1 MTEAIRQG
9 DLIQE
14 GLALE
19 AWDEA
24 SSIMATINQ
33 DFAEQSPSNLRSE
46 LARLLVVESKVI
58 ARYEAA
64 AAAREDGRLS
74 DSEFADLVE
83 TDVLIPYRK
92 VQQRFST
99 QLKQLQ
105 AEEQPFGRIVQQY
118 MDHRARC
125 WQLRIESIREDDPA
139 KALQSHEEQRLANQL
154 RKRVWGT
161 SE

>member
-1 MTEAIRQG
+1 VSTGWHLPDAGNQRSRILDRFSLNR
-9 DLIQE
+9 DLLAAT
-14 GLALE
+14 GLLR
-19 AWDEA
+19 
-24 SSIMATINQ
+24 
-33 DFAEQSPSNLRSE
+33 SPSGSGIE
-46 LARLLVVESKVI
+46 
-58 ARYEAA
+58 
-64 AAAREDGRLS
+64 GGPTLS
-74 DSEFADLVE
+74 GSEFADLLE

-92 VQQRFST
+92 VQQRFSA
-99 QLKQLQ
+99 QLKQLR